1 MQLIIH
7 SAYSNEPRT
16 VSEVM
21 NSKQI
26 TDDLRILDCSRSC
39 SGSSSI
45 ILASEEKAKKISEQ
59 LIWITGSRTKNYICE
74 FYKKYS

>member
-1 MQLIIH
+1 MDNPF
-7 SAYSNEPRT
+7 AYSNEPRT
-16 VSEVM
+16 ISEVM

-45 ILASEEKAKKISEQ
+45 LLASEK
-59 LIWITGSRTKNYICE
+59 
-74 FYKKYS
+74 